1 MSPVQ
6 PHPRALSE
14 GSLILVTG
22 ASGFIGSHIVNEALA
37 AGYKV
42 RGTARSQ
49 EKADKTKSVFNHN
62 PNYSTTIVTDFV
74 HEGGFDD
81 AVKGVAAV
89 IHVAS
94 DTTFSPDPNEV
105 IPGVISG
112 VKSIL
117 NSCIKEP
124 SVKRFVLTSSSAAA
138 LLPKPGKKFTV
149 TVGDWN
155 EEAHDLAWAPP
166 LYKPD
171 RAYAV
176 YASSKAEGEKA
187 MWNFVKER
195 NPHFVVNA
203 VLPNF
208 NMGKVLHAPGP
219 TGVAVPH
226 VLQGKPQGLP
236 PRKCYSSR
244 FDFSPALLTLW
255 L

>member
-6 PHPRALSE
+6 SHPRALPE

-49 EKADKTKSVFNHN
+49 EKADKTKSLFNHN

-74 HEGGFDD
+74 HEGGFDE
-81 AVKGVAAV
+81 AVKGVDAV

-112 VKSIL
+112 VRSIL

-124 SVKRFVLTSSSAAA
+124 SIKRFVLTSSSSAA
-138 LLPKPGKKFTV
+138 LMPKPGKEFTV
-149 TVGDWN
+149 TTDDWN
-155 EEAHDLAWAPP
+155 EEAHGVAWAPP
-166 LYKPD
+166 PYKQD
-171 RAYAV
+171 RAFAV
-176 YASSKAEGEKA
+176 YASSKVEGERAVWK
-187 MWNFVKER
+187 FVQEKQ
-195 NPHFVVNA
+195 PHFVVNA
-203 VLPNF
+203 ILPNF
-208 NMGKVLHAPGP
+208 NMGKILHSPGP
-219 TGVAVPH
+219 TGVAIPQ

-236 PRKCYSSR
+236 PRKFAPHR
-244 FDFSPALLTLW
+244 TQKNN
-255 L
+255 